1 MALLSTRSIVA
12 AVVTRL
18 TGTTNVTT
26 YLSQGPTPPV
36 GRTCIV
42 HPLPGDPDGVLGDP
56 DRNVTVRFQTTSIGS
71 TSEQAIW
78 THDAIVARL
87 NREKL
92 TGTGFVTYPV
102 RIISG
107 SQQPVRRDDDLATA
121 LFYVT
126 CSWVAVA
133 QPA

>member
-18 TGTTNVTT
+18 GGTTNVTT

-36 GRTCIV
+36 GRTCVV

-56 DRNVTVRFQTTSIGS
+56 DRNVTVRFQTTCIGA

-78 THDAIVARL
+78 THDAVVAQL
-87 NREKL
+87 NRQTL

-102 RIISG
+102 RIIPG
-107 SQQPVRRDDDLATA
+107 SQQPVRVDDDLATA

-126 CSWVAVA
+126 CSWVAVT

>member
-1 MALLSTRSIVA
+1 MALISTRAVVA
-12 AVVTRL
+12 AVVTRID
-18 TGTTNVTT
+18 GTTNVTT

-36 GRTCIV
+36 ARTCIV

-71 TSEQAIW
+71 TAEQAMW
-78 THDAIVARL
+78 THDTIVARL
-87 NREKL
+87 NREIL
-92 TGTGFVTYPV
+92 TGTGFATYPV
-102 RIISG
+102 RIIPG
-107 SQQPVRRDDDLATA
+107 SQQPVRRDDDLATP

-126 CSWVAVA
+126 CSWVAIT

>member
-1 MALLSTRSIVA
+1 MALIGSRVVVA

-18 TGTTNVTT
+18 TGTANVTT

-36 GRTCIV
+36 ARACIV

-56 DRNVTVRFQTTSIGS
+56 DRNVTVRFQTTCIGS
-71 TSEQAIW
+71 TSEQAMW
-78 THDAIVARL
+78 THDAVVAQL
-87 NREKL
+87 NRQTL

-102 RIISG
+102 RIVPG
-107 SQQPVRRDDDLATA
+107 SQQPVRRDDDLATP

-126 CSWVAVA
+126 CSWVAIA
-133 QPA
+133 QPT

>member
-71 TSEQAIW
+71 TAEQAMW
-78 THDAIVARL
+78 THDTIVARL

>member
-102 RIISG
+102 RIIPG
-107 SQQPVRRDDDLATA
+107 SQQPVRRDDDLATD

-126 CSWVAVA
+126 CSWVAIA

>member
-1 MALLSTRSIVA
+1 MALLSTRIIVA

-18 TGTTNVTT
+18 GGATNVTT

-71 TSEQAIW
+71 TSEQAMW
-78 THDAIVARL
+78 THDTIVARL

-102 RIISG
+102 RIIPG
-107 SQQPVRRDDDLATA
+107 SQQPVRRDDDLATPW
-121 LFYVT
+121 FYVT
-126 CSWVAVA
+126 CSWVAIA

>member
-18 TGTTNVTT
+18 GGTTNVTT

-36 GRTCIV
+36 ARACIV

-56 DRNVTVRFQTTSIGS
+56 DRNVTVRFQTTCIGS

-102 RIISG
+102 RIIPG
-107 SQQPVRRDDDLATA
+107 SQQPVRVDHDLATD

-126 CSWVAVA
+126 CSWVAIA